1 MTEPKERSRPAN
13 RLAGIVL
20 ASTGFVIISA
30 LAGFITIAIGFRQSF
45 TSTMPPFEDLV
56 QGFAMLTPLVL
67 LGLILIGYGR
77 SLLRK

>member
-1 MTEPKERSRPAN
+1 
-13 RLAGIVL
+13 
-20 ASTGFVIISA
+20 
-30 LAGFITIAIGFRQSF
+30 
-45 TSTMPPFEDLV
+45 MPPFEDLV